1 MAVRRGYRRASVT
14 ITGRRLSLDEFL
26 ALPEERPSLEYIDGE
41 VTQKVSPSFRHIRLQ
56 AGLVSLVNSFAI
68 PRRLAS
74 AEQELRVTFAERSF
88 VPDVSVFTWD
98 RIPEDEHGEVPYE
111 VTIAPDIAVEVRSPG
126 QLVRDQVERCRWYV
140 ANGVRLSIFVNTQAR
155 YVRTFRDGAESEQL
169 RGADRVDLG
178 DVIPGFSFTV
188 DELFAALR
196 ARWPAE

>member
-1 MAVRRGYRRASVT
+1 MT

-196 ARWPAE
+196 ARWPAV